1 MWHPFFFDSHDFA
14 LKEKGSANVTKTIKT
29 KQEVHMQNASRWV
42 LAGVL
47 GTSTAVSQ
55 AATLEERMA
64 AFEARASAAEKRAA
78 AAEQQTRALARELQE
93 LKLANPALQ
102 PAASAVAATVAASS
116 APALDERV
124 AKLEARQQSLEKP
137 GGAGHLTDGFSFK
150 GYARSSLLINEG
162 LGGGRGGPYTTPAG
176 SVGGAVG
183 RLGNEDD
190 TYMRFDLSKEIYAQN
205 GTRSKFT
212 VSIAD
217 GVESYNDWTATESN
231 LNVRQVFTELDHI
244 AAFKGNPVFE
254 NATLWAGK
262 RFDRDNFDIHWLDSD
277 VVFLAGTGGGIY
289 DVQMNKGWR
298 SNYSLIGRNYG
309 DFSEGGVDADV
320 ESYILTSN
328 QFFDNGQW
336 QWMFNAIGAKK
347 NDVGTRTNQ
356 AGTPPAESGLHTMLA
371 NHQKDFFGR
380 EGFFKTALLYGQGLG
395 AQVKD
400 IGSDGELLDD
410 ARAVR
415 LALYG
420 ETPIAPGWRI
430 GPSLLAEQSKDRY
443 VKGDDYRWLT
453 LNMRLANEINSNFE
467 MAYELSW
474 QTMDLD
480 PQGYLQRNAVDGNF
494 WKFTVAPTFKP
505 DMGDLLTRPEL
516 RVFAS
521 LMNWSSD
528 LDRYST
534 TGNFGKSDFSAGGVW
549 QFGIQMET
557 WF

>member
-1 MWHPFFFDSHDFA
+1 
-14 LKEKGSANVTKTIKT
+14 
-29 KQEVHMQNASRWV
+29 MQKASSWL

-47 GTSTAVSQ
+47 GTSVATSE

-64 AFEARASAAEKRAA
+64 LLEARASAAEKRAA
-78 AAEQQTRALARELQE
+78 TAEQQTQALAKELQQ
-93 LKLANPALQ
+93 LKLATPIPPPASTSTAI
-102 PAASAVAATVAASS
+102 AASTLDARLAT
-116 APALDERV
+116 
-124 AKLEARQQSLEKP
+124 LEARQQKMEKQ
-137 GGAGHLTDGFSFK
+137 GGSAHLTDGFSFK
-150 GYARSSLLINEG
+150 GYARSGLLINDG

-190 TYMRFDLSKEIYAQN
+190 TYMRIDLSKETYAQN

-217 GVESYNDWTATESN
+217 GVESSNDWTADESN
-231 LNVRQVFTELDHI
+231 LNVRQVFAELDHL
-244 AAFKGNPVFE
+244 AAYKGDPVFE

-277 VVFLAGTGGGIY
+277 VVYLAGTGGGIY
-289 DVQMNKGWR
+289 DLQMNTHWR

-309 DFSEGGVDADV
+309 DFSEGGINADV

-328 QFFDNGQW
+328 QFFANGQW
-336 QWMFNAIGAKK
+336 QWMFNAIGSKK
-347 NDVGTRTNQ
+347 NDIGTRSNE
-356 AGTPPAESGLHTMLA
+356 AGLTPADSGLHSMLA
-371 NHQKDFFGR
+371 NHQKNFLGR
-380 EGFFKTALLYGQGLG
+380 EGFFKTALFYGQGLG
-395 AQVKD
+395 AEVKN
-400 IGSDGELLDD
+400 IGSDGELIDD
-410 ARAVR
+410 ARALR

-443 VKGDDYRWLT
+443 VEGDDYRWMT
-453 LNMRLANEINSNFE
+453 LNVRLANEINSNFE

-480 PQGYLQRNAVDGNF
+480 PKGYMQRHEVDGNF

-505 DMGDLLTRPEL
+505 DVGDLLTRPEL

-521 LMNWSSD
+521 FMNWSSD
-528 LDRYST
+528 LDRYSST
-534 TGNFGKSDFSAGGVW
+534 DNFGKTDFNAGGVW
-549 QFGIQMET
+549 QYGIQMET

>member
-1 MWHPFFFDSHDFA
+1 
-14 LKEKGSANVTKTIKT
+14 
-29 KQEVHMQNASRWV
+29 MQKASRWL

-47 GTSTAVSQ
+47 SSSAATSQ

-78 AAEQQTRALARELQE
+78 AAEQQTQALARELQQ
-93 LKLANPALQ
+93 LKLATSALQ
-102 PAASAVAATVAASS
+102 PAASTASQAS
-116 APALDERV
+116 NRV
-124 AKLEARQQSLEKP
+124 VDTRLAKLEARQESMEKQ
-137 GGAGHLTDGFSFK
+137 ASTVNLADGFSFN
-150 GYARSSLLINEG
+150 GYARSGLLIDEG

-190 TYMRFDLSKEIYAQN
+190 TYMRIDLSKEIYAQN

-217 GVESYNDWTATESN
+217 GVESANDWTADESK
-231 LNVRQVFTELDHI
+231 LNVRQVFTALDHI

-277 VVFLAGTGGGIY
+277 VIYLAGTGGGIY
-289 DVQMNKGWR
+289 DVQMNKNWR
-298 SNYSLIGRNYG
+298 SNYSLIGRSYG
-309 DFSEGGVDADV
+309 DFSQAGLDADV
-320 ESYILTSN
+320 ASYILTSN
-328 QFFDNGQW
+328 QFFEDGQW
-336 QWMFNAIGAKK
+336 QWMFNGIGAKK
-347 NDVGTRTNQ
+347 NDFGIRTNK
-356 AGTPPAESGLHTMLA
+356 AGLTPADSGLHSMLA
-371 NHQKDFFGR
+371 NHQKNFFGR

-395 AQVKD
+395 AEVKNV
-400 IGSDGELLDD
+400 GADGELIDE
-410 ARAVR
+410 ARALR

-420 ETPIAPGWRI
+420 ETPIAPDWRI
-430 GPSLLAEQSKDRY
+430 GPSLLAEQSTDRY

-453 LNMRLANEINSNFE
+453 LNVRLANTINSNFE

-474 QTMDLD
+474 QTMNLD
-480 PQGYLQRNAVDGNF
+480 PKGYLQRNAVNGNF
-494 WKFTVAPTFKP
+494 WKFTVAPTFKL
-505 DMGDLLTRPEL
+505 DVGELLTRPEL

-521 LMNWSSD
+521 YMNWSSD
-528 LDRYST
+528 LDNYSRSDA
-534 TGNFGKSDFSAGGVW
+534 FGKTDFNAGGVW
-549 QFGIQMET
+549 QYGIQMET

>member
-1 MWHPFFFDSHDFA
+1 
-14 LKEKGSANVTKTIKT
+14 
-29 KQEVHMQNASRWV
+29 MQKASSWL

-47 GTSTAVSQ
+47 GTSAATSQAATSQ

-64 AFEARASAAEKRAA
+64 AFEVRASAAEKRAA
-78 AAEQQTRALARELQE
+78 AAEQQTQALARELQQI
-93 LKLANPALQ
+93 KLAT
-102 PAASAVAATVAASS
+102 PAAQPVASTATAIE
-116 APALDERV
+116 APGLDTRL
-124 AKLEARQQSLEKP
+124 AKLEARQQSMEKQ
-137 GGAGHLTDGFSFK
+137 GSSGHLTDGFSFK
-150 GYARSSLLINEG
+150 GYARSGLLINDG

-190 TYMRFDLSKEIYAQN
+190 TYMRIDLSKEAYAQN

-217 GVESYNDWTATESN
+217 GVESSNDWTADESN
-231 LNVRQVFTELDHI
+231 LNVRQVFTELDHL
-244 AAFKGNPVFE
+244 AAFKGNSVFE

-277 VVFLAGTGGGIY
+277 VVYLAGTGGGIY
-289 DVQMNKGWR
+289 DVQMNKSWR
-298 SNYSLIGRNYG
+298 SNYSLVGRNYG
-309 DFSEGGVDADV
+309 DFSEGGINADV

-336 QWMFNAIGAKK
+336 QWMFNAIGSRK
-347 NDVGTRTNQ
+347 NDIGTRSNE
-356 AGTPPAESGLHTMLA
+356 AGLTPADSGLHSMLA
-371 NHQKDFFGR
+371 NHQKNFFGR

-395 AQVKD
+395 AEVKNV
-400 IGSDGELLDD
+400 GSDGELIDD
-410 ARAVR
+410 ARALR

-430 GPSLLAEQSKDRY
+430 GPSLLVEQSKDRY
-443 VKGDDYRWLT
+443 VKGDNYRWMT
-453 LNMRLANEINSNFE
+453 LNMRLANAINSNFE
-467 MAYELSW
+467 MAYEMSW
-474 QTMDLD
+474 QTMNLD
-480 PQGYLQRNAVDGNF
+480 PKGYLQRNAVDGNF
-494 WKFTVAPTFKP
+494 WKFTIAPTFKP
-505 DMGDLLTRPEL
+505 DVGDLLTRPEL

-521 LMNWSSD
+521 FMNWSSD

-534 TGNFGKSDFSAGGVW
+534 SDSFGKTDFNAGGVW
-549 QFGIQMET
+549 QYGIQMET

>member
-1 MWHPFFFDSHDFA
+1 
-14 LKEKGSANVTKTIKT
+14 
-29 KQEVHMQNASRWV
+29 MQKASSWL

-47 GTSTAVSQ
+47 GTTTATAH

-78 AAEQQTRALARELQE
+78 AAEQQTQALARELQQI
-93 LKLANPALQ
+93 KLATPTLQ
-102 PAASAVAATVAASS
+102 PAVSNATAIAAPTVDTR
-116 APALDERV
+116 L
-124 AKLEARQQSLEKP
+124 AKLEARQQSMEKQ
-137 GGAGHLTDGFSFK
+137 GSTANLTDGFSFK
-150 GYARSSLLINEG
+150 GYARSGLLINDG
-162 LGGGRGGPYTTPAG
+162 LGGGRGGPYSTPAG

-190 TYMRFDLSKEIYAQN
+190 TYMRIDLSKEIYAQN

-217 GVESYNDWTATESN
+217 GVESSNDWTADESS
-231 LNVRQVFTELDHI
+231 LNVRQVFSELDHV
-244 AAFKGNPVFE
+244 AAFKGNSVFE

-262 RFDRDNFDIHWLDSD
+262 RFDRDNYDIHWLDSD

-289 DVQMNKGWR
+289 DVQMSKSWR
-298 SNYSLIGRNYG
+298 SNYSLIGRDYG
-309 DFSEGGVDADV
+309 DFSEGGLNADV

-347 NDVGTRTNQ
+347 NDFSTRTNE
-356 AGTPPAESGLHTMLA
+356 AGLTPADSGLHSMLA
-371 NHQKDFFGR
+371 NHQKKFFGR

-395 AQVKD
+395 AEVKN
-400 IGSDGELLDD
+400 IGSDGELIDD
-410 ARAVR
+410 ARALR

-443 VKGDDYRWLT
+443 VKGDNYRWMT
-453 LNMRLANEINSNFE
+453 LNLRLANAINSNFE
-467 MAYELSW
+467 MAYEMSW
-474 QTMDLD
+474 QNMNLD
-480 PQGYLQRNAVDGNF
+480 PKGYLQRNAVDGNF

-505 DMGDLLTRPEL
+505 DVGDLLTRPEL

-521 LMNWSSD
+521 FMNWSSD

-534 TGNFGKSDFSAGGVW
+534 SDTFGMTDFRAGGVW
-549 QFGIQMET
+549 QYGVQMET

>member
-1 MWHPFFFDSHDFA
+1 
-14 LKEKGSANVTKTIKT
+14 
-29 KQEVHMQNASRWV
+29 MQKASRWL

-47 GTSTAVSQ
+47 SSSAATSQ

-64 AFEARASAAEKRAA
+64 AFEARASAAEQRAA
-78 AAEQQTRALARELQE
+78 AAEQQTQALARELQQI
-93 LKLANPALQ
+93 KLAAPALQ
-102 PAASAVAATVAASS
+102 PAASTAAASS
-116 APALDERV
+116 APALDTRV
-124 AKLEARQQSLEKP
+124 AKLEARQQSLEKQ
-137 GGAGHLTDGFSFK
+137 GSSGHLTDGFSFK
-150 GYARSSLLINEG
+150 GYARSGLLVNDG

-190 TYMRFDLSKEIYAQN
+190 TYMRIDLSKETYAQN
-205 GTRSKFT
+205 GTRAKFT

-217 GVESYNDWTATESN
+217 GVESSNDWTADESN
-231 LNVRQVFTELDHI
+231 LNVRQVFTELDQL
-244 AAFKGNPVFE
+244 AAFKGNSVFE

-289 DVQMNKGWR
+289 DVQMNQDWR
-298 SNYSLIGRNYG
+298 SNYSLVGRNYG

-328 QFFDNGQW
+328 QFFDRGQW

-347 NDVGTRTNQ
+347 NDISIRSNE
-356 AGTPPAESGLHTMLA
+356 AGLSPADSGLQSMLA

-380 EGFFKTALLYGQGLG
+380 QGFFKTALLYGQGLG
-395 AQVKD
+395 AEVKN
-400 IGSDGELLDD
+400 IGSDGELIDD
-410 ARAVR
+410 ARALR
-415 LALYG
+415 LAVYG

-443 VKGDDYRWLT
+443 VKGDDYRWMT
-453 LNMRLANEINSNFE
+453 LNVRLANEINRNFE
-467 MAYELSW
+467 MAYEVSW

-480 PQGYLQRNAVDGNF
+480 PKGYLQRNAVDGDY
-494 WKFTVAPTFKP
+494 WKFTIAPTFKP
-505 DMGDLLTRPEL
+505 DVGDLLTRPEL

-521 LMNWSSD
+521 LMDWSSD

-534 TGNFGKSDFSAGGVW
+534 SDSFGRSDFSAGGVW
-549 QFGIQMET
+549 QYGIQMET

>member
-1 MWHPFFFDSHDFA
+1 MH
-14 LKEKGSANVTKTIKT
+14 K
-29 KQEVHMQNASRWV
+29 ASSW
-42 LAGVL
+42 LIAGVL
-47 GTSTAVSQ
+47 GTSAATSQ

-78 AAEQQTRALARELQE
+78 AAEQQTQALARELQQI
-93 LKLANPALQ
+93 KLATSAAQ
-102 PAASAVAATVAASS
+102 PVAST
-116 APALDERV
+116 APAMALPTLDSRL
-124 AKLEARQQSLEKP
+124 ATLEARQQRMDKQGST
-137 GGAGHLTDGFSFK
+137 AHLTDGFSFK
-150 GYARSSLLINEG
+150 GYARSGLLVNDG
-162 LGGGRGGPYTTPAG
+162 LGGGRGGPYASPAG

-190 TYMRFDLSKEIYAQN
+190 TYMRIDLSKELYAQN

-217 GVESYNDWTATESN
+217 GVESSNDWTADDSN
-231 LNVRQVFTELDHI
+231 LNVRQVFTELDHL
-244 AAFKGNPVFE
+244 AAFKGNSVVE

-277 VVFLAGTGGGIY
+277 VIFLAGTGGGIY
-289 DVQMNKGWR
+289 DVQMNKNWR

-309 DFSEGGVDADV
+309 DFSEDGIDADV

-336 QWMFNAIGAKK
+336 QWMFNAIGSKK
-347 NDVGTRTNQ
+347 NDIGTRSNE
-356 AGTPPAESGLHTMLA
+356 AGLTPADSGLHSMLV
-371 NHQKDFFGR
+371 NHQKNFFGK

-395 AQVKD
+395 AEVKNV
-400 IGSDGELLDD
+400 GSDGELIEE

-443 VKGDDYRWLT
+443 VKGDNYAWMT
-453 LNMRLANEINSNFE
+453 LNMRLANAINRNFE
-467 MAYELSW
+467 MAYEVSW

-480 PQGYLQRNAVDGNF
+480 PKGYLQRNAVDGDF
-494 WKFTVAPTFKP
+494 WKFTIAPTFKP
-505 DMGDLLTRPEL
+505 DVGELLTRPEL

-521 LMNWSSD
+521 FMDWSSD
-528 LDRYST
+528 LDGYST
-534 TGNFGKSDFSAGGVW
+534 QDSFGKTDFNAGGVW
-549 QFGIQMET
+549 QYGIQMET

>member
-1 MWHPFFFDSHDFA
+1 
-14 LKEKGSANVTKTIKT
+14 
-29 KQEVHMQNASRWV
+29 MQKASSW
-42 LAGVL
+42 LIAGVL
-47 GTSTAVSQ
+47 GTSAITAQ

-64 AFEARASAAEKRAA
+64 AFEARTSAAEKRAA
-78 AAEQQTRALARELQE
+78 AAEQQAQALARELQQ
-93 LKLANPALQ
+93 LKLSNPTLQ
-102 PAASAVAATVAASS
+102 PSTAVATAPVAST
-116 APALDERV
+116 LDARL
-124 AKLEARQQSLEKP
+124 AKLEASQQSLEKA
-137 GGAGHLTDGFSFK
+137 GSGAHLTDGFSFK
-150 GYARSSLLINEG
+150 GYARSGLLINDG

-190 TYMRFDLSKEIYAQN
+190 TYMRIDLSKELYAQN

-217 GVESYNDWTATESN
+217 GVESSNDWTAEESN
-231 LNVRQVFTELDHI
+231 LNVRQVFTELDHL
-244 AAFKGNPVFE
+244 AAFKGNPMFE

-277 VVFLAGTGGGIY
+277 VVYLAGTGGGIY
-289 DVQMNKGWR
+289 DVQMSKDWR

-309 DFSEGGVDADV
+309 DFSEGGVNADV
-320 ESYILTSN
+320 ESYVLTSN
-328 QFFDNGQW
+328 QFFANGQW
-336 QWMFNAIGAKK
+336 QWMFNGIGSKK
-347 NDVGTRTNQ
+347 NDFSTRTNQ
-356 AGTPPAESGLHTMLA
+356 AGLAPADSGLHSMIA
-371 NHQKDFFGR
+371 NHQRSFFGR

-395 AQVKD
+395 AEVKN
-400 IGSDGELLDD
+400 IGADGELIDE
-410 ARAVR
+410 ARALR

-443 VKGDDYRWLT
+443 VKGDDYRWMT
-453 LNMRLANEINSNFE
+453 LNVRLANEINSNFE
-467 MAYELSW
+467 MAYEMSW

-480 PQGYLQRNAVDGNF
+480 PKGYMQRNAVDGNF

-505 DMGDLLTRPEL
+505 DLGDLLTRPEL

-521 LMNWSSD
+521 VMNWSSD
-528 LDRYST
+528 LDRYSASDS
-534 TGNFGKSDFSAGGVW
+534 FGKTDFNAGGIW
-549 QFGIQMET
+549 QYGIQMET

>member
-1 MWHPFFFDSHDFA
+1 
-14 LKEKGSANVTKTIKT
+14 
-29 KQEVHMQNASRWV
+29 MQNASRWV

-47 GTSTAVSQ
+47 GTSTAISQ

-78 AAEQQTRALARELQE
+78 AAELQTRALV
-93 LKLANPALQ
+93 KLANPALQ
-102 PAASAVAATVAASS
+102 PAAPAVAPTVAASP
-116 APALDERV
+116 APALDDRV
-124 AKLEARQQSLEKP
+124 AKLEARQQSMDKP
-137 GGAGHLTDGFSFK
+137 GGGHLTDGFSFK
-150 GYARSSLLINEG
+150 GYARSGLLINDG
-162 LGGGRGGPYTTPAG
+162 LGGGRGGP
-176 SVGGAVG
+176 GGAVG

-289 DVQMNKGWR
+289 DIQMNKGWR

-328 QFFDNGQW
+328 QFFDSGQW

-356 AGTPPAESGLHTMLA
+356 AGLTPAESGLHSMLA

-480 PQGYLQRNAVDGNF
+480 PKGYLQRNAVDGNF